1 MKFLRIVSLIA
12 LAVALSAGF
21 FAGDAEAAVLDSIR
35 VVRPDSGVVR
45 GIDSLIV
52 AEAYLRTTSA
62 DSSVAVFFWL
72 ATAADSKV
80 ELVDTDDNGVIG
92 DSLGFAQGDTTAAG
106 ASNTLIQKAV
116 VARAT
121 LKKGEVASPSN
132 AGWLQA
138 NGQVNKAR
146 IGDADS
152 VWVKPGPS
160 VSAGVS
166 WVVECFIKVSPDV
179 KEVDGIAVFAS
190 VYDKNAVSA
199 ANALNGFTPVKAA
212 QRGWAT
218 KIDGDRPSQ
227 ASLLLKS
234 IEPRGG
240 KWVTGFT
247 TGRASKQVLG
257 IGDTVKIEYDLGTQG
272 DAIIL
277 AGNLTLSAQLAYDKS
292 VNINLGTIKH
302 KVDSAFVI
310 IGEDQLGDI
319 STASATGNVGLFLAD
334 PAGNLS
340 SLNVG
345 DINDDATPTGL
356 TKTADFVVDATR
368 PKLDAQVGALTDTIL
383 PVDNDTITDGGVRDA
398 YRDDKNPMAYNLGE
412 ALSALKIVFDNS
424 DDANDRTFTIPATS
438 AGSTAGQISL
448 LDAALLKD
456 QNRTI
461 DWSAVDKR
469 FSLGT
474 GNLTFRVIKGNAT
487 HADDNRAAYS
497 DSVKI
502 IPRWSSGASPIKTG
516 TYAIKFTAT
525 DAAGNS
531 GPELTRTNVYV
542 DVTDITLTDLFPTKL
557 AYGPVAD
564 VRTDTLEEETSKL
577 NFKLSEPAD
586 SVIIVYTKLSG
597 ADNKPERT
605 RRLAGSELTSTALQ
619 TFPVDSLANNTT
631 YALTV
636 LARDLAGNYTRSG
649 PDTFLYDTAFVVP
662 LIQRFTIASTASGI
676 LAASHQNAGTEI
688 TLTLTA
694 DASPDG
700 KRDAVTYKGAAI
712 LKIDARNSGGV
723 LTSVTGDGVTD
734 LGKGRIQLD
743 SKTWLAGKR
752 TVTLKDSSAIDT
764 LAVSIVDSTDV
775 TKPYVGKLDS
785 LIVYVPN
792 AYSQLVVSAPDTIT
806 QGQEFTVNVTIGDK
820 YKNRRA
826 GDARYVSIAANKLGI
841 EVPEGDVY
849 IEKGMGSFVAKATG
863 WSGTGLVF
871 RITDLLDA
879 NMGSTVRAGVSNA
892 IVGMPGEGDPGPVT
906 GPLDAPDD
914 LKAEDFMGADGL
926 GDQGG
931 FVLLTWDL
939 SDDHGSLTAYRIYRE
954 MMVNYRAGGE
964 GEAALVMLDEPELAW
979 VPWGKIDA
987 VPGEDV
993 GRAVVATLDNVATH
1007 WAIAAE
1013 RGRQTTAKEAFD
1025 GVEAVATP
1033 YELMAETMVE
1043 SKKAAAQ
1050 VDGPVFATLTPEAL
1064 AFVETGVVLRM
1075 KSVDV
1080 IMSAKTPTVEAV
1092 RAIDNIAPEPVPY
1105 LRAMDTPNDM
1115 GSSITVLWTK
1125 SESDRML
1132 PRSYSNAIGIEL
1144 ADQVAG
1150 VEGYNIY
1157 RKVGNGQS
1165 SLVGKASAGETSFQD
1180 LTALNGVRYTYQV
1193 KPYDA
1198 DNETGT
1204 MFERSG
1210 ISIRNNAVDVSGQPI
1225 YGLFGIDTKVGFDD
1239 FFVFADNFGLSAA
1252 DEIFEP
1258 AFDLIANAKIDFD
1271 DFFAFADN
1279 FGREA
1284 VAAGKVVPMMAG
1296 LNADARL
1303 YLDAGADLPKIG
1315 EEVAIDVSL
1324 ADFVE
1329 LKGYGFSVD
1338 YDANLLEFVKVVTDN
1353 SLLGESELAQPTVI
1367 SQTDGQ
1373 VAIAAYGET
1382 VSEGDL
1388 GMSLVFR
1395 TKTEIE
1401 NTYVEVMESEVRD
1414 GSYAV
1419 DPVALPAPV
1428 QIQTR
1433 PEQYALGNNYPNP
1446 FNPATTIKYAL
1457 PEAGFAKLEVY
1468 NVVGQVVRTLVAG
1481 QQNAGRYVVQWDASD
1496 DSGRSLSSGI
1506 YFYRLQ
1512 AGKEFLEVKKMLLL
1526 K

>member
-1 MKFLRIVSLIA
+1 MKFLRIVSLIV

-21 FAGDAEAAVLDSIR
+21 FAGDAEAAVLDSVR

-52 AEAYLRTTSA
+52 TEAYFRSTSA
-62 DSSVAVFFWL
+62 DSSIAVFFWL
-72 ATAADSKV
+72 ATAADAKV
-80 ELVDTDDNGVIG
+80 ELLDNSNSAIE
-92 DSLGFAQGDTTAAG
+92 DSIGFAQGDTTSINVLKVWGPTATPVTTGTSGAPFVAARVPL
-106 ASNTLIQKAV
+106 AKAFFLENDTTKTSV
-116 VARAT
+116 
-121 LKKGEVASPSN
+121 
-132 AGWLQA
+132 
-138 NGQVNKAR
+138 
-146 IGDADS
+146 IGSVDS
-152 VWVKPGPS
+152 VWVRPGPS
-160 VSAGVS
+160 VPAGVS
-166 WVVECFIKVSPDV
+166 WVVEAVIKVTPDV
-179 KEVDGIAVFAS
+179 ITLAEGTDAITVFAS
-190 VYDKNAVSA
+190 VFDPTIQNIAGGQ
-199 ANALNGFTPVKAA
+199 NGFSAVKAA
-212 QRGWAT
+212 QRAWQT
-218 KIDGDRPSQ
+218 KIDAERPTH
-227 ASLLLKS
+227 ATLAAPVIKTYG
-234 IEPRGG
+234 EMDV
-240 KWVTGFT
+240 KGFT
-247 TGRASKQVLG
+247 AGHTNVLG
-257 IGDTVKIEYDLGTQG
+257 IGDTIQVNYDLGIEG
-272 DAIIL
+272 DNIIL
-277 AGNLTLSAQLAYDKS
+277 AGNRVLSAQLKYGTAIKS
-292 VNINLGTIKH
+292 LPMGLIKQ
-302 KVDSAFVI
+302 KVDSTLSVI
-310 IGEDQLGDI
+310 VEDDFADIGVA
-319 STASATGNVGLFLAD
+319 STTGELGLFLAD
-334 PAGNLS
+334 LAGNLS
-340 SLNVG
+340 STTVG
-345 DINDDATPTGL
+345 GVNDDPVPLGL
-356 TKTADFVVDATR
+356 TVPANFVVDAKR
-368 PKLDAQVGALTDTIL
+368 PKLDAQVADGDTIL
-383 PVDNDTITDGGVRDA
+383 PVDNDTITAGGIRDA
-398 YRDDKNPMAYNLGE
+398 YLDDMNPMRYNLGE
-412 ALSALKIVFDNS
+412 SLSKLVVAFDHSDNANDRSFTIAWSTATTPSLEDAALRKSLDRSVDWTKTASDGGNLKFDVVAYDKTAGTAAIADIQATYSPALSALKD
-424 DDANDRTFTIPATS
+424 
-438 AGSTAGQISL
+438 GSYTV
-448 LDAALLKD
+448 
-456 QNRTI
+456 N
-461 DWSAVDKR
+461 
-469 FSLGT
+469 
-474 GNLTFRVIKGNAT
+474 
-487 HADDNRAAYS
+487 
-497 DSVKI
+497 
-502 IPRWSSGASPIKTG
+502 
-516 TYAIKFTAT
+516 FTAT
-525 DAAGNS
+525 DAAGNA
-531 GPELTRTNVYV
+531 GPVLARTNVYV
-542 DVTDITLTDLFPTKL
+542 DVTGITLTDLFPTKL

-564 VRTDTLEEETSKL
+564 VRTDTIEEETSKVA
-577 NFKLSEPAD
+577 FKLSEPAD
-586 SVIIVYTKLSG
+586 SVIIVYTKISG
-597 ADNKPERT
+597 ADSKNERT
-605 RRLAGSELTSTALQ
+605 RRLAGSELTSDAIQ
-619 TFPVDSLANNTT
+619 TFPVDSLASNTT
-631 YALTV
+631 YALTI

-649 PDTFLYDTAFVVP
+649 PDTLLYDTAFVVP
-662 LIQRFTIASTASGI
+662 LIQRFTIAATNSGI
-676 LAASHQNAGTEI
+676 LAANHVLAGTEI

-712 LKIDARNSGGV
+712 LKVDARNSGGV
-723 LTSVTGDGVTD
+723 LTSVTGTGVTD
-734 LGKGRIQLD
+734 LGNGRIELD
-743 SKTWLAGKR
+743 SRTWLAGKR

-785 LIVYVPN
+785 LIVYIPN
-792 AYSQLVVSAPDTIT
+792 DYSQLVVSAPDTII
-806 QGQEFTVNVTIGDK
+806 QGQEFMVNVTIGDK
-820 YKNRRA
+820 YKNRRTA
-826 GDARYVSIAANKLGI
+826 DARYVSIAANKLGI
-841 EVPEGDVY
+841 EVPDGDVY
-849 IEKGMGSFVAKATG
+849 IEKGMGSFVAKASG

-879 NMGSTVRAGVSNA
+879 NTGVAVRAGVSNA
-892 IVGMPGEGDPGPVT
+892 VVVKPGDGVIEPPT
-906 GPLDAPDD
+906 GTVDAPDT
-914 LKAEDFMGADGL
+914 LIPEDFMGADGL

-939 SDDHGSLTAYRIYRE
+939 SDNHESLTAYRIYRE

-964 GEAALVMLDEPELAW
+964 GEDALVMLDESKLAY

-987 VPGEDV
+987 VPGEEV

-1013 RGRQTTAKEAFD
+1013 RGRQTTATAKEAFG

-1033 YELMAETMVE
+1033 YELMASTMVE

-1064 AFVETGVVLRM
+1064 ALMETGVVPRM

-1080 IMSAKTPTVEAV
+1080 ELSSKTKTVEAV
-1092 RAIDNIAPEPVPY
+1092 RAIDNLAPEPVPY

-1132 PRSYSNAIGIEL
+1132 SRSFSNAIGIGL
-1144 ADQVAG
+1144 ADQVPG
-1150 VEGYNIY
+1150 VQGYNIY
-1157 RKVGNGQS
+1157 RKVGDGQL

-1198 DNETGT
+1198 DNETGA
-1204 MFERSG
+1204 MFERAG

-1225 YGLFGIDTKVGFDD
+1225 YGLFGIDTQVGFDD

-1252 DEIFEP
+1252 DETFEP
-1258 AFDLIANAKIDFD
+1258 AFDLVAKAKVDFD

-1284 VAAGKVVPMMAG
+1284 VAAGKVVPTMAG

-1315 EEVAIDVSL
+1315 EEVAINVSL

-1338 YDANLLEFVKVVTDN
+1338 YDAELLEFVKVVTDN
-1353 SLLGESELAQPTVI
+1353 SLLGESELAQPTVV

-1388 GMSLVFR
+1388 GVSLVFR

-1457 PEAGFAKLEVY
+1457 PEAGFVKLEVY
-1468 NVVGQVVRTLVAG
+1468 NVVGQMVRTLVAD
-1481 QQNAGRYVVQWDASD
+1481 QQNPGRYVVQWDASD

-1512 AGKEFLEVKKMLLL
+1512 AGGEFLEVKKMLLL

>member
-1 MKFLRIVSLIA
+1 
-12 LAVALSAGF
+12 
-21 FAGDAEAAVLDSIR
+21 
-35 VVRPDSGVVR
+35 
-45 GIDSLIV
+45 
-52 AEAYLRTTSA
+52 
-62 DSSVAVFFWL
+62 
-72 ATAADSKV
+72 
-80 ELVDTDDNGVIG
+80 
-92 DSLGFAQGDTTAAG
+92 
-106 ASNTLIQKAV
+106 
-116 VARAT
+116 
-121 LKKGEVASPSN
+121 
-132 AGWLQA
+132 
-138 NGQVNKAR
+138 
-146 IGDADS
+146 
-152 VWVKPGPS
+152 
-160 VSAGVS
+160 
-166 WVVECFIKVSPDV
+166 
-179 KEVDGIAVFAS
+179 
-190 VYDKNAVSA
+190 
-199 ANALNGFTPVKAA
+199 
-212 QRGWAT
+212 
-218 KIDGDRPSQ
+218 
-227 ASLLLKS
+227 
-234 IEPRGG
+234 
-240 KWVTGFT
+240 
-247 TGRASKQVLG
+247 
-257 IGDTVKIEYDLGTQG
+257 
-272 DAIIL
+272 
-277 AGNLTLSAQLAYDKS
+277 
-292 VNINLGTIKH
+292 
-302 KVDSAFVI
+302 
-310 IGEDQLGDI
+310 
-319 STASATGNVGLFLAD
+319 
-334 PAGNLS
+334 
-340 SLNVG
+340 
-345 DINDDATPTGL
+345 
-356 TKTADFVVDATR
+356 
-368 PKLDAQVGALTDTIL
+368 
-383 PVDNDTITDGGVRDA
+383 
-398 YRDDKNPMAYNLGE
+398 
-412 ALSALKIVFDNS
+412 
-424 DDANDRTFTIPATS
+424 
-438 AGSTAGQISL
+438 
-448 LDAALLKD
+448 
-456 QNRTI
+456 
-461 DWSAVDKR
+461 
-469 FSLGT
+469 
-474 GNLTFRVIKGNAT
+474 
-487 HADDNRAAYS
+487 
-497 DSVKI
+497 
-502 IPRWSSGASPIKTG
+502 
-516 TYAIKFTAT
+516 
-525 DAAGNS
+525 
-531 GPELTRTNVYV
+531 
-542 DVTDITLTDLFPTKL
+542 
-557 AYGPVAD
+557 
-564 VRTDTLEEETSKL
+564 
-577 NFKLSEPAD
+577 LSEPAD

-597 ADNKPERT
+597 ADNKDERT
-605 RRLAGSELTSTALQ
+605 RRLAGSELTSTAIQ
-619 TFPVDSLANNTT
+619 TFPVDSLTNNTT
-631 YALTV
+631 YALTI

-676 LAASHQNAGTEI
+676 LAASHQKAGTEI

-723 LTSVTGDGVTD
+723 LTSVTGTGVTD
-734 LGKGRIQLD
+734 QGKGRILLD
-743 SKTWLAGKR
+743 GRTWLAGKR

-785 LIVYVPN
+785 LIVYIPN
-792 AYSQLVVSAPDTIT
+792 DYSQLVVSAPDTIT

-820 YKNRRA
+820 YKNRRT

-849 IEKGMGSFVAKATG
+849 IEKGMGSFVAKASG

-879 NMGSTVRAGVSNA
+879 NTGAAVRTGVSNA
-892 IVGMPGEGDPGPVT
+892 IVAKPGDGVVEPPT
-906 GPLDAPDD
+906 GPLAAPDS
-914 LKAEDFMGADGL
+914 LIAEDFMGADGK

-931 FVLLTWDL
+931 FVLLTWGL
-939 SDDHGSLTAYRIYRE
+939 SADHGSLTAYRIYRE
-954 MMVNYRAGGE
+954 MMVSYRAGLAGE
-964 GEAALVMLDEPELAW
+964 DALVMLDEPELAW

-987 VPGEDV
+987 VPGETV

-1007 WAIAAE
+1007 WAVAAE

-1025 GVEAVATP
+1025 GVEAMATP
-1033 YELMAETMVE
+1033 YELMAETMVA

-1064 AFVETGVVLRM
+1064 AFVETGVVPRM
-1075 KSVDV
+1075 KSVD
-1080 IMSAKTPTVEAV
+1080 MDLSSKTATVEAV
-1092 RAIDNIAPEPVPY
+1092 RAIDNIAPEPVPS

-1180 LTALNGVRYTYQV
+1180 ITALNGVRYTYQV

-1198 DNETGT
+1198 DNETGA

-1284 VAAGKVVPMMAG
+1284 VAAGKVVPTMAG

-1315 EEVAIDVSL
+1315 EEVAIDISL

-1353 SLLGESELAQPTVI
+1353 SLLGESELAQPTVL

-1457 PEAGFAKLEVY
+1457 PEAGFVKLEVY

-1481 QQNAGRYVVQWDASD
+1481 QQNAGRYVVQWNASD

-1512 AGKEFLEVKKMLLL
+1512 AGDEFLEVKKMLLL